1 MKNKFL
7 FVLLLLIS
15 ISIVSFCSTF
25 FYVKYNKTEV
35 ARDDILVMTSCNPI
49 YIATSNVVG
58 DIDGVTVENLSQPTT
73 GCLHDYTLTTEDMK
87 NLAACDVLVVNGGGM
102 EGYLDDVI
110 AAYPNLAIIDTF
122 EAVEDTYP
130 IIKEEDEESEEDE
143 DHIHSE
149 TSEEHHHDS
158 EFNSHIWMSEEIFA
172 GQVTAIADGLTQ
184 IDANHAKEYKANALT
199 FNDTLGKY
207 IDKAGVDQLLGGK
220 NVAILHEAFAYTA
233 QSLGANIVATMD
245 LDEERQVSA
254 GEVSTFIDEIVDND
268 VKVVFAEYDYGSAMG
283 KLIEEQTDAKV
294 VYLET
299 LVHGTYDKDDYI
311 SVLNKNYALISNSL

>member
-172 GQVTAIADGLTQ
+172 GQVTAIADGLAQ

>member
-1 MKNKFL
+1 MRSTMCFPTKLFSWWFL
-7 FVLLLLIS
+7 
-15 ISIVSFCSTF
+15 
-25 FYVKYNKTEV
+25 
-35 ARDDILVMTSCNPI
+35 ILAI
-49 YIATSNVVG
+49 
-58 DIDGVTVENLSQPTT
+58 
-73 GCLHDYTLTTEDMK
+73 
-87 NLAACDVLVVNGGGM
+87 VNGGGM

-172 GQVTAIADGLTQ
+172 GQVTAIADGLAQ

-299 LVHGTYDKDDYI
+299 LVHGIYDKDDYI